1 MLFLSLACFALA
13 LLGVIWVVRAYTTK
27 DETPTERADLD
38 RVGGII
44 FTVVCLSVGGVAL
57 YLHAS
62 DVLEPEPGLVPNSG
76 AAPIEQPA

>member
-13 LLGVIWVVRAYTTK
+13 LLGVFWVVRAFTTK

-38 RVGGII
+38 KVGGII

-62 DVLEPEPGLVPNSG
+62 DVLEPEPGLVPEGG
-76 AAPIEQPA
+76 AARLWEPT

>member
-76 AAPIEQPA
+76 AVPIEQLA